1 MGRQVPHMRFAIVL
15 SLASCAIAAQTPLP
29 ELRVEPTEAGSVIFV
44 KNVHTQPLTG
54 FSLELVG
61 YPGSSWRYR
70 EDLLAEP
77 LPPKAERKFPVNNML
92 VGAAPDYVK
101 VQAALYVDGS
111 SAGTPEKVAQLRD
124 NRKARLETARE
135 LIRRLEEAQSS
146 STSKDKLIAGL
157 KQWARGHA
165 FAALIDDTVT
175 RLNEGSIDAALETLR
190 KIVR

>member
-1 MGRQVPHMRFAIVL
+1 
-15 SLASCAIAAQTPLP
+15 
-29 ELRVEPTEAGSVIFV
+29 VIFV

-54 FSLELVG
+54 FSLELAD
-61 YPGSSWRYR
+61 YPGSSWGYR
-70 EDLLAEP
+70 EDLLAEH
-77 LPPKAERKFPVNNML
+77 LPPKAERKFPVSSML
-92 VGAAPDYVK
+92 VGATPDYVK
-101 VQAALYVDGS
+101 VQAALYADGS

-157 KQWARGHA
+157 RQWARGHT
-165 FAALIDDTVT
+165 FAALINDTIT
-175 RLNEGSIDAALETLR
+175 RLNEGSIDAALGALR